1 MGKKKKDIIK
11 LERESVIP
19 IVKQKLITTLADLI
33 EGKSERAEFL
43 KLCQRVEYT
52 IRAWYHLQFD
62 ELMQL
67 FALFEPVHGAQ
78 KLEQQNLSPEEIDDL
93 EQNFLSYLFEMMD
106 KSNFKITTDE
116 EIDVALSAEY
126 RLNLP
131 IVVNE
136 SKLDK
141 RLFTR
146 YFEKNPHKDLPY
158 FADKFIIFRRGFG
171 IDHMTAYFFK
181 AKVNTIIVR
190 FWRCFTKVTG
200 LKFLT
205 RLFFGKKVK
214 PYKKASAE
222 PTELKIEGEQNELY
236 VERIRIEKL
245 KFSISNFLRKI
256 TIQEPT
262 FERIIVVYRRM
273 PRKHETQRNI
283 YVKHFKNIPM
293 ADLEIVLP
301 EKKNPGL
308 TPMDWVKFL
317 VSAAI
322 GLVTVISSLSMP
334 KPDIRVI
341 FGILSAVVGYCVK
354 TYFSFQQNLVD
365 YQNLITRCVYDK
377 QLDSGRGTLLHLCDE
392 VIQQEVKEVIVSFFV
407 LMEQGKGVSKGDLDL
422 LCEQLIIEKF
432 GDDCNFDVD
441 DAIRKLEKLGIVSQ
455 DNIGTYT
462 CVNLRRANEII
473 GTTTEEVVLKAKGGG
488 GDP

>member
-158 FADKFIIFRRGFG
+158 FADKR
-171 IDHMTAYFFK
+171 
-181 AKVNTIIVR
+181 
-190 FWRCFTKVTG
+190 
-200 LKFLT
+200 
-205 RLFFGKKVK
+205 VK
-214 PYKKASAE
+214 PYKKDSAE

-245 KFSISNFLRKI
+245 KF
-256 TIQEPT
+256 
-262 FERIIVVYRRM
+262 RRM

-293 ADLEIVLP
+293 ADLEIVL
-301 EKKNPGL
+301 
-308 TPMDWVKFL
+308 
-317 VSAAI
+317 
-322 GLVTVISSLSMP
+322 VTVISSLSMP
-334 KPDIRVI
+334 KPDIRV
-341 FGILSAVVGYCVK
+341 SA
-354 TYFSFQQNLVD
+354 
-365 YQNLITRCVYDK
+365 
-377 QLDSGRGTLLHLCDE
+377 
-392 VIQQEVKEVIVSFFV
+392 
-407 LMEQGKGVSKGDLDL
+407 
-422 LCEQLIIEKF
+422 
-432 GDDCNFDVD
+432 
-441 DAIRKLEKLGIVSQ
+441 KLG
-455 DNIGTYT
+455 
-462 CVNLRRANEII
+462 
-473 GTTTEEVVLKAKGGG
+473 
-488 GDP
+488 

>member
-1 MGKKKKDIIK
+1 MGKKTKKKDIIK
-11 LERESVIP
+11 LEREAVIP
-19 IVKQKLITTLADLI
+19 IVKQKLIATLAHLI
-33 EGKSERAEFL
+33 ESKSEHTEFL
-43 KLCQRVEYT
+43 KLCQRVECI

-62 ELMQL
+62 DLMEL
-67 FALFEPVHGAQ
+67 FGLFEPVHGAH
-78 KLEQQNLSPEEIDDL
+78 KLEQRNLCPEEIDIL
-93 EQNFLSYLFEMMD
+93 EQKFLTYLFQMMD

-116 EIDVALSAEY
+116 EIDIALSAQY

-146 YFEKNPHKDLPY
+146 YFAKNPHDDNLPY
-158 FADKFIIFRRGFG
+158 FADKVLASNIAF
-171 IDHMTAYFFK
+171 AW
-181 AKVNTIIVR
+181 
-190 FWRCFTKVTG
+190 FWM
-200 LKFLT
+200 LKFLI
-205 RLFFGKKVK
+205 RFLFGKKVK
-214 PYKKASAE
+214 SYQKDSPE
-222 PTELKIEGEQNELY
+222 PIQLKIEAEQDDLY

-245 KFSISNFLRKI
+245 NLR
-256 TIQEPT
+256 
-262 FERIIVVYRRM
+262 RR
-273 PRKHETQRNI
+273 PGKHETERNI

-317 VSAAI
+317 VSATI

-334 KPDIRVI
+334 KTDIRVI

-354 TYFSFQQNLVD
+354 TYFSFQKNLVD

-407 LMEQGKGVSKGDLDL
+407 LMEQGKAVGKEDLDR
-422 LCEQLIIEKF
+422 LCEQLIEEKF
-432 GDDCNFDVD
+432 GDSCNFDVD
-441 DAIRKLEKLGIVSQ
+441 DAVRKLEKLGIISQ
-455 DNIGTYT
+455 DGCTGTYA
-462 CVNLRRANEII
+462 CLNLKRANEII
-473 GTTTEEVVLKAKGGG
+473 GTTTEEVVLNLKAQG
-488 GDP
+488 